1 MGTPANTFD
10 VLEIVKLRFDIKD
23 DLNDALIGSY
33 VVEIGR
39 RIMHYCNISEIPS
52 GLTSVWASMVMDA
65 LRVEQPNLAAV
76 ADNAADNMRTKIGDT
91 DVQPAAK
98 NGDLSALGKSVID
111 RIVLNYKAD
120 LIHYRRLRW

>member
-1 MGTPANTFD
+1 MGTSANTFD

-52 GLTSVWASMVMDA
+52 ALTSVWASMVMDA
-65 LRVEQPNLAAV
+65 LRVEQPNMAAV

-91 DVQPAAK
+91 DVQPASK
-98 NGDLSALGKSVID
+98 NGELSSLGKSVID